1 MILEERN
8 EESRKHFY
16 VPFRCDKKVDCHDK
30 SDEQN
35 CNYRQQ
41 HDEVKRNANEEKNTH
56 HANQDHECKV
66 DGRKDGLFIPKEKKC
81 DGYYDCRDKS
91 DEEGCKGMS
100 CEVRDKLLL
109 MSEVVLLVSA
119 CADQDMM
126 WLQNIY
132 PDLQLSEFRCKN
144 GEKCIQQYQ
153 KCNHRSKPLPIPP
166 KLLNP
171 ALSVVNITK
180 NLCRAECSDG
190 SDEED
195 CSKCPSSFQTC
206 ISWFLQS
213 NKK

>member
-1 MILEERN
+1 MQMKRKTLSMPIRTTSARLTEGKTGCS
-8 EESRKHFY
+8 SRRRRSATVTTTAGTSLMRKAARGCL
-16 VPFRCDKKVDCHDK
+16 VRW
-30 SDEQN
+30 
-35 CNYRQQ
+35 
-41 HDEVKRNANEEKNTH
+41 
-56 HANQDHECKV
+56 
-66 DGRKDGLFIPKEKKC
+66 GR
-81 DGYYDCRDKS
+81 
-91 DEEGCKGMS
+91 
-100 CEVRDKLLL
+100 LLL

-119 CADQDMM
+119 CEQDMM

-153 KCNHRSKPLPIPP
+153 KCNHRSKPLLIPP

-195 CSKCPSSFQTC
+195 CSKCSSSF
-206 ISWFLQS
+206 
-213 NKK
+213 